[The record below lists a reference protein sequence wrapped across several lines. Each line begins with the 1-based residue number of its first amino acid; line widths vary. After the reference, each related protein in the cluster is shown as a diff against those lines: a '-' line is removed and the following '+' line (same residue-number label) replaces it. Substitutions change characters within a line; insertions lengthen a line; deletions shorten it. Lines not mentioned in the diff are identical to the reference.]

1 MYNYI
6 KGTVI
11 SKENNI
17 LIVENNGI
25 GYEIVVS
32 NYAIQ
37 NLPIEGETTQVLTF
51 LNVREDEM
59 TLYGF
64 YNKFEK
70 EMFLHLIS
78 VNGIGPKMAIGIL
91 SNINISDL
99 QMAIINQDAKILSK
113 VKGVGGKTAERIVLE
128 LKEKVASMQQV
139 ESINA
144 ITDNKEIQDA
154 IFALEALGLQRIDA
168 VKRVR
173 LVAEFND
180 KAEDIIAK
188 VLKDRN

>member
-188 VLKDRN
+188 VLKDRK